1 MSYSLENYLY
11 VYYNLGTDF
20 YSDKYFKMLYEVN
33 SHMEKLYTIVYV
45 KVHVDVYVHKI
56 ASSKQGHY
64 NLRMKRFEIIFSCAS
79 ILLDSFFVLF
89 PFIFIRIS

>member
-1 MSYSLENYLY
+1 
-11 VYYNLGTDF
+11 
-20 YSDKYFKMLYEVN
+20 
-33 SHMEKLYTIVYV
+33 MEKLYTIVYV

-79 ILLDSFFVLF
+79 ILLDSFLF
-89 PFIFIRIS
+89 YFILFSSEYADYIKLAR